1 MPPEI
6 EIDYTIEHGRPDA
19 FEGLA
24 LGTEILLPAEPEAG
38 AAEAPVIRI
47 RPGRPDLGADA
58 AAAALIATRLAI
70 FRRGGTLVRP
80 MMEVVEAAHDTTT
93 VTAKFKDVCLAT
105 MGYILARAACFEQ
118 WDGRKEAWK
127 RVDPPEKIAGMLLA
141 GAGDWPVPTVA
152 GIITTPTLRPDGSLL
167 REPGYDPQT
176 RLYLV
181 EDPALRLPPIP
192 EAPSR
197 EQALEALDR
206 IASLLAEF
214 PFVGPVDLAVAL
226 SGILTAV
233 LRPGLT
239 TAPLHG
245 IRACTPGTGKSYLVD
260 IAAAFALGRRCPV
273 IAAGRSEEET
283 EKRIGALLLS
293 GSPVISIDNVNG
305 ELGGD
310 ALCQLTERPI
320 VRVRVLGKSD
330 APEMECRSIVFAT
343 GNNLTLVGDMTR
355 RTVLC
360 TLDAG
365 IERPETRQF
374 AQKPFDLVSANR
386 AAYVADA
393 LTVMRA
399 YHAAGRPGQLP
410 RLASYEQWSDTVRSA
425 LVWLGHEDPAKTME
439 AAREGDP
446 EALAVREL
454 FAHWQEVLTLNTGY
468 TAVAL
473 IGKANAVAPAY
484 GDGDTGF
491 EYPEFRDLLQR
502 QAGEGRTISSRRLG
516 RWLKRICGRVF
527 DGLKLELRADAH
539 NGNRY
544 MLVRADEA
552 PRLFEAA
559 E

>member
-6 EIDYTIEHGRPDA
+6 EIDYTVEHGRPDT

-24 LGTEILLPAEPEAG
+24 LGAEIPLPAEPEAS

-58 AAAALIATRLAI
+58 AAAALLATRLAI

-105 MGYILARAACFEQ
+105 MSYILARAARFEQ
-118 WDGRKEAWK
+118 WDGRKEDWK
-127 RVDPPEKIAGMLLA
+127 RVDPPEKIGSMLLA

-167 REPGYDPQT
+167 REPGYDQMT

-181 EDPALRLPPIP
+181 DDPALRLPPIP
-192 EAPSR
+192 ETPSR
-197 EQALEALDR
+197 QQALEALGR
-206 IASLLAEF
+206 IADLLAEF
-214 PFVGPVDLAVAL
+214 PFVAPVDRAVAL

-233 LRPGLT
+233 LRPGLS
-239 TAPLHG
+239 TAPLH
-245 IRACTPGTGKSYLVD
+245 AVSAHTPGTGKSYLVD

-273 IAAGRSEEET
+273 IAAGKSEEET

-310 ALCQLTERPI
+310 ALCLLTERP
-320 VRVRVLGKSD
+320 VVKVRVLGKSD
-330 APEMECRSIVFAT
+330 APEIECRSAVFAT

-365 IERPETRQF
+365 VERPEMRQF
-374 AQKPFDLVSANR
+374 VQKPFDVVSANR
-386 AAYVADA
+386 AAY
-393 LTVMRA
+393 
-399 YHAAGRPGQLP
+399 
-410 RLASYEQWSDTVRSA
+410 
-425 LVWLGHEDPAKTME
+425 
-439 AAREGDP
+439 
-446 EALAVREL
+446 
-454 FAHWQEVLTLNTGY
+454 
-468 TAVAL
+468 
-473 IGKANAVAPAY
+473 
-484 GDGDTGF
+484 
-491 EYPEFRDLLQR
+491 
-502 QAGEGRTISSRRLG
+502 
-516 RWLKRICGRVF
+516 RVT
-527 DGLKLELRADAH
+527 
-539 NGNRY
+539 
-544 MLVRADEA
+544 
-552 PRLFEAA
+552 
-559 E
+559 